1 MWFQRRPRPESVS
14 PEALPQLYERALL
27 FEVDGELA
35 QRLRQAARVQDQPPE
50 ALAADLL
57 ARGLELEAREAQAWR
72 ALSSLTRRERQVAQ
86 FIARG
91 YTNRQIAAALV
102 VSPETVKTHVR
113 HALEKLGVRSKAELR
128 LRLAEIGAPPWSE
141 DMPSAR
147 RAQPYSRGLRPNPA
161 PQIPIAPKNDLA

>member
-86 FIARG
+86 LIARG

-113 HALEKLGVRSKAELR
+113 HALEKLEVRSKAELR

-147 RAQPYSRGLRPNPA
+147 RVQPHSRSLRPNPA
-161 PQIPIAPKNDLA
+161 LQSPRVPKNNPV

>member
-27 FEVDGELA
+27 FEVNGELA

-50 ALAADLL
+50 ALAANLL
-57 ARGLELEAREAQAWR
+57 ARGLELEAREAQAWH
-72 ALSSLTRRERQVAQ
+72 ALSSLTRRERQVSQ
-86 FIARG
+86 LIARG

-128 LRLAEIGAPPWSE
+128 LRLAEIGAPPWPE
-141 DMPSAR
+141 DMPSPR
-147 RAQPYSRGLRPNPA
+147 RIQPYGRSLRPNPT
-161 PQIPIAPKNDLA
+161 PPVPIVPKNDLA